1 MLLCYIRRQQRWR
14 LQNKKVT
21 PDTLG
26 ETCAFSQL
34 NNFVPTG
41 KMWWSSF
48 SYFRKMCGFT
58 RDHFFL
64 LGETDW
70 VGKWCL
76 SHQSCS
82 LFMQHKTTPNKTRF
96 DLKVSLHAF
105 KLSANRFMS
114 RKIGYLSTFHI
125 SLCYMLDYHHC
136 AEWVLIPAYHKLD
149 RLGYVCCSYPTT
161 CIVN

>member
-1 MLLCYIRRQQRWR
+1 MIFWLH
-14 LQNKKVT
+14 
-21 PDTLG
+21 TLR

-114 RKIGYLSTFHI
+114 RKIGYLSTFDNGTSRASHVVNYQTVVNGKQQTGEV
-125 SLCYMLDYHHC
+125 YMPEHH
-136 AEWVLIPAYHKLD
+136 AKTLEK
-149 RLGYVCCSYPTT
+149 RPTEVVVYKGLKT
-161 CIVN
+161 KSVHN